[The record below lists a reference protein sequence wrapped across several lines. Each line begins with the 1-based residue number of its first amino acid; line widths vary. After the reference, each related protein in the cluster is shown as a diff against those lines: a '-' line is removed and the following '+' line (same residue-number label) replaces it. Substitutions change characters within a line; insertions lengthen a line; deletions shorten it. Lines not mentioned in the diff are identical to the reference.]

1 MRHMLV
7 AIVAPSLSTG
17 ALAPFVFQL
26 VRRVDTRSRRDET
39 ASFT

>member
-1 MRHMLV
+1 MLV

-26 VRRVDTRSRRDET
+26 VRRVDTRSRRDES